1 MAVHGDRIIGSFFE
15 IVFTAIGLI
24 FELAA
29 GFFAWLFRPAIRA
42 MRTAL
47 GADRPKA
54 APTRIETRE
63 LPQGAMNAILQAL
76 RAGKEAAAALP
87 PGWRG
92 FHSAISSDSEK
103 IGHVTIGTGVRLI
116 LEPDNAD
123 REDAVRVDVELP
135 DRSTVQIG
143 YLRRGHELSRSIAH
157 GRVHGWFATRR
168 RTLRAEGWEAVLFVA
183 VYDP

>member
-92 FHSAISSDSEK
+92 FHSAFPAIPK
-103 IGHVTIGTGVRLI
+103 
-116 LEPDNAD
+116 
-123 REDAVRVDVELP
+123 
-135 DRSTVQIG
+135 RS
-143 YLRRGHELSRSIAH
+143 
-157 GRVHGWFATRR
+157 AT
-168 RTLRAEGWEAVLFVA
+168 
-183 VYDP
+183 